1 MKKYI
6 IILSAVLAMT
16 ACGNKNKDAE
26 TNAADQLPQV
36 KLATVKSEMVPQEE
50 VFTAT
55 VESDI
60 KNNISP
66 NMPLRIERVLV
77 DVGDR
82 VSKGQAV
89 VKLDE
94 SSLQQLKLQIENQ
107 KSVVA
112 NQQVDFNRVAEL
124 FKVGGVSQV
133 EYDAARVQ
141 LQSLQT
147 QLNVL
152 KSQLAQ
158 MSKNTT
164 LYAPISGVVT
174 ARNYDSGDMFGQMP
188 ILTIEQTGVVKLKVN
203 VSEVYFKSF
212 KRGMNVDIELD
223 AYPGEKFN
231 GKVTIVYPNIDATT
245 HTFPAEITINNQGQ
259 KVRPGMFARASVN
272 LGSQKHVLIPDEA
285 LVKQIGAGDRY
296 VYVYDASKQ
305 TVSYNKVELGKH
317 MGKNYEIFSG
327 VQDGQQ
333 VVVAGQTRLANGKKV
348 EVVK

>member
-6 IILSAVLAMT
+6 ILLSAVLAMT
-16 ACGNKNKDAE
+16 ACGDKNKDAE
-26 TNAADQLPQV
+26 SNAADQLPQV
-36 KLATVKSEMVPQEE
+36 KLAKVTSDMIPQEE
-50 VFTAT
+50 TYTAT
-55 VESDI
+55 VESDV

-82 VSKGQAV
+82 VSKGQAI

-94 SSLQQLKLQIENQ
+94 SSLEQLKLQINNQ

-124 FKVGGVSQV
+124 FKVGGVSQL
-133 EYDAARVQ
+133 EYDAAKIQ
-141 LQSLQT
+141 LEGMQT

-152 KSQLAQ
+152 KTQLAQ

-174 ARNYDSGDMFGQMP
+174 ARNYDSGDMFGAMP

-203 VSEVYFKSF
+203 VSENNYKSM

-223 AYPGEKFN
+223 AYPGEKFT

-259 KVRPGMFARASVN
+259 KVRPGMFARATIN
-272 LGSQKHVLIPDEA
+272 FGSKEHVLIPDEA

-296 VYVYDASKQ
+296 VYVYDSSKQ

-317 MGKNYEIFSG
+317 IGKTYEIFSG
-327 VQDGQQ
+327 VEKGQQ